1 MVVLQL
7 IITLQQKSGSFP
19 SKNIKSNLCLPDL
32 VILVCL
38 AQCSGVRCFPPVL
51 VLSLSSSHFFIFYL
65 LTCVIPWKWNCS
77 SFAQRL
83 LCGISVG
90 SLSISSLNL

>member
-51 VLSLSSSHFFIFYL
+51 VLSLSSSHFFIFCL
-65 LTCVIPWKWNCS
+65 LTCVILWNCS